1 MKKTVGQKFME
12 DTQYGNLAPSGRK
25 KGEPMPSLELPYRT
39 GAKQIH
45 LPVPDLLKER
55 QVNFLEL
62 VELRTSVR
70 NYRHALLQIEDLSYL
85 LWCCQGV
92 KAMSPEGT
100 LRNVP
105 SAGGRHAFETYALV
119 HDVDGIVPGL
129 YRFLALEHVL
139 LEESTATDITEKIA
153 AGFLYQKMVATS
165 SVTFIWTAVAE
176 RMTWLYGDRG
186 YRYLH
191 LDAGHVC
198 QNLYLAANTLNFGAC
213 AMAAFDDVSLNQA
226 LGIDGV
232 EQFVIYGASV
242 GK

>member
-1 MKKTVGQKFME
+1 MDQSAGQKFME
-12 DTQYGNLAPSGRK
+12 DTTYRKLRPSGKK
-25 KGEPMPSLELPYRT
+25 KGEPMPPLELPCRS
-39 GAKQIH
+39 GAGMVQ
-45 LPVPDLLKER
+45 LPAPDLLKEQ

-70 NYRHALLQIEDLSYL
+70 NYHHTPLSLSDLSYL

-92 KAMSPEGT
+92 KTVMPEGT

-105 SAGGRHAFETYALV
+105 SAGARHAFETYVLV
-119 HDVDGIVPGL
+119 HDVEGLAPGL

-139 LEESTATDITEKIA
+139 VEENLSADITGNIK
-153 AGFLYQKMVATS
+153 AGFLNQKMVAMS
-165 SVTFIWTAVAE
+165 SATFIWTAVAK
-176 RMTWLYGDRG
+176 RMSWLYGDRG

-198 QNLYLAANTLNFGAC
+198 QNLYLAANTLHFGAC
-213 AMAAFDDVSLNQA
+213 AMAAFDDERLNQA
-226 LGIDGV
+226 LGLDGV
-232 EQFVIYGASV
+232 EQFAIYGASV